1 MRNLIDENSR
11 FIKMLLVLG
20 NILIFVHFHVV
31 PLQDAILGILILAIP
46 LAVCYGFLTNLF
58 IPSGS
63 RRQYIRTG
71 TDSDNE

>member
-1 MRNLIDENSR
+1 MIKVIFITFDILMLIH
-11 FIKMLLVLG
+11 F
-20 NILIFVHFHVV
+20 NIV
-31 PLQDAILGILILAIP
+31 PLQDAILGIIILAIP

-71 TDSDNE
+71 TDSEYE